1 MAKIV
6 EKIET
11 GIDNLIEA
19 KFLNSVELVYKDKIH
34 QSGGFKK
41 TTRDQRQLMWE
52 ESCDNVADRTVWKV
66 IRVIW

>member
-11 GIDNLIEA
+11 GIDNLITA
-19 KFLNSVELVYKDKIH
+19 KFTNSVELVYNDKIH
-34 QSGGFKK
+34 QSGGFEN

-52 ESCDNVADRTVWKV
+52 ESCDNVADRTVWKI